1 MHQTLVHQT
10 TLKNTTGLKSTIDSN
25 TMIVGDFSISVSPI
39 GRSSRQKPNK
49 VTLELIDTIDH
60 MVLIGIYRVFR

>member
-1 MHQTLVHQT
+1 
-10 TLKNTTGLKSTIDSN
+10 
-25 TMIVGDFSISVSPI
+25 MIVGDFSISVSPI